1 MSMHRVRFSAYMFCY
16 NLSIWC
22 LKWCKLSQLCSLSYC
37 VLLRPL
43 ILVRFFVREN
53 SSLRSLCKRFIWEA
67 PASLRLAMTL
77 FFPTFV
83 DSHHFAMDVLLVSV
97 VWMFLSDFTSG
108 LCKCMIGLSPACEC
122 GQSGELENKLKH
134 LRKGSWLVAEYV
146 FPGCLRSYWKSK
158 NLNLSNQPFK
168 LIALM

>member
-1 MSMHRVRFSAYMFCY
+1 LVFLCSNWPTIPQVYVDGEFLGGSDILMSMHRVRFSAYMFCY
-16 NLSIWC
+16 NLSICC

-83 DSHHFAMDVLLVSV
+83 DSHHFCNGWFVSFCCV
-97 VWMFLSDFTSG
+97 NVS
-108 LCKCMIGLSPACEC
+108 
-122 GQSGELENKLKH
+122 
-134 LRKGSWLVAEYV
+134 LRFHFWTV
-146 FPGCLRSYWKSK
+146 
-158 NLNLSNQPFK
+158 
-168 LIALM
+168 